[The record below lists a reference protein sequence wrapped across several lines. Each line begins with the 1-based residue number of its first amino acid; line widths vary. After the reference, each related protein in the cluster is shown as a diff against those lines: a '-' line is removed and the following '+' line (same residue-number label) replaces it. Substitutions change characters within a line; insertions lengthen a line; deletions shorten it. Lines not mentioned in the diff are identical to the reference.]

1 MQELEVTWSRVLS
14 VWWLIHWRA
23 LAGGLATGVALGTLL
38 GLAAVFA
45 DLPSSTAVQ
54 LGISAVAGYAWT
66 IIAMRMAL
74 RKKYREFR
82 IVLLPR
88 DGVI

>member
-1 MQELEVTWSRVLS
+1 MQELEATWSRVLS
-14 VWWLIHWRA
+14 VWWLVHWRA
-23 LAGGLATGVALGTLL
+23 VAGGLATGLALGALL

-45 DLPSSTAVQ
+45 DWNSGTAVQ
-54 LGISAVAGYAWT
+54 LAVGAITSYAWT

-74 RKKYREFR
+74 RKKYRDFR

-88 DGVI
+88 DGAI